1 MFIKQEFWNSSFW
14 KKCRSLFLFSL
25 LAKLYRNSLE
35 WRNIILSKIFCPFYA
50 YLAKGRNVALEQE
63 KSKAIYVS
71 LTSYPARINEAYFTI
86 CSILAQK
93 EPVNKIILTLTQE
106 EFPDGESQLPRNILA
121 LKKQG
126 LEILWAEKNLK
137 PHNKYFYAMQKYPH
151 AAIITIDD
159 DILYPRKTTTKLI
172 KSYKNFP
179 KAISALC
186 TDKFVLKNGKTLP
199 YSQSIACYDTS
210 IHTPRFDL
218 SAEGFAG
225 VLYPP
230 SILPK
235 QAFDIS
241 AIQECSPLADDIW
254 LKYMELLGNVP
265 VVCASKYKD
274 PIVVTR
280 VQESALYKINKG
292 NNQNDIQQQKI
303 VDYFS
308 HIDFEKKFQENF
320 LS

>member
-1 MFIKQEFWNSSFW
+1 MAQ
-14 KKCRSLFLFSL
+14 
-25 LAKLYRNSLE
+25 LYRNCLE
-35 WRNIILSKIFCPFYA
+35 WRNIILSKILCPFYA
-50 YLAKGRNVALEQE
+50 YIAKGRSVVLEREQ
-63 KSKAIYVS
+63 SKAIYVS
-71 LTSYPARINEAYFTI
+71 LTSYPARINDAYFTI

-93 EPVNKIILTLTQE
+93 KSVNKIILTLTQE
-106 EFPDGESQLPRNILA
+106 EFPEGESQLPRNILT

-137 PHNKYFYAMQKYPH
+137 PHNKYFYAMQKYPY

-159 DILYPRKTTTKLI
+159 DILYPRNTITKLI
-172 KSYKNFP
+172 NSYKKFP
-179 KAISALC
+179 NAISALC
-186 TDKFVLKNGKTLP
+186 TDKFISKNGKTLP
-199 YSQSIACYDTS
+199 YSQSIACYDTN
-210 IHTPRFDL
+210 ILTPRFDL

-235 QAFDIS
+235 QTFDNS
-241 AIQECSPLADDIW
+241 AIQKCSPLADDIW
-254 LKYMELLGNVP
+254 LKYMELLGNIP

-280 VQESALYKINKG
+280 IQESALYKINKG
-292 NNQNDIQQQKI
+292 NNQNDHQQQKI

-308 HIDFEKKFQENF
+308 HIDFNKKIQENV